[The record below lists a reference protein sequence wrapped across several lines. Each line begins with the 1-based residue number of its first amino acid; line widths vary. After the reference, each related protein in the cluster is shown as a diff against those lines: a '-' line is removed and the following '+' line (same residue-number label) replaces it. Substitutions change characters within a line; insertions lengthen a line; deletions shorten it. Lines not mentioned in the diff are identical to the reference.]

1 MYFRRNYCC
10 DAMVC
15 VFSLGTVDRGCDPGS
30 GQTKDLKIGICWL
43 SARHTVFLILAKTS
57 CLGINI
63 ISQISVRMLVYMS
76 VYLGTVVLVS

>member
-30 GQTKDLKIGICWL
+30 GQTKDLKIGIC
-43 SARHTVFLILAKTS
+43 
-57 CLGINI
+57 
-63 ISQISVRMLVYMS
+63 
-76 VYLGTVVLVS
+76 